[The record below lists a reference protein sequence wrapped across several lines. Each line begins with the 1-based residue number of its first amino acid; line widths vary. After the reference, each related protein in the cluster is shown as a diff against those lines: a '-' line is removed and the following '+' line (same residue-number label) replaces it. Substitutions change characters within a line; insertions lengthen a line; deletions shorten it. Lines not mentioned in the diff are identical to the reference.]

1 MRPQSETKTISDE
14 KYKEITA
21 FIVKHVEPRINTIVE
36 SLNDYFKKKN
46 IRVGVEL
53 KWLYDEI
60 NSDDKKEESNEV

>member
-21 FIVKHVEPRINTIVE
+21 FIVKQVEPRINTIVE